1 MSTAQSI
8 KRWMLRRGD
17 EVVVL
22 AGDDRGR
29 RGKII
34 KIDRKRSRVF
44 VEGINRV
51 KRHMRPTPK
60 NPQGGITEKEASV
73 HVSNVRL
80 WDATKA
86 KATRVARKRLEDGRR
101 VRFAKASGETL
112 ED

>member
-1 MSTAQSI
+1 MTAVQSKI
-8 KRWMLRRGD
+8 PWKLRRGD
-17 EVVVL
+17 EVVVIT
-22 AGDDRGR
+22 GEDRGR

-34 KIDRKRSRVF
+34 KVDRKRARVF

-51 KRHMRPTPK
+51 KRHLRPTPK
-60 NPQGGITEKEASV
+60 NPHGGISEKEASV

-86 KATRVARKRLEDGRR
+86 KPARIGRKRLADGRR
-101 VRFAKASGETL
+101 VRYSKASGETL